1 MSQVS
6 AYGHSLPVKCS
17 PADIAGTG
25 TDGRHPD
32 GNVDGANFTA
42 FTNSFAV
49 GGSGI
54 DALANIAGAGPTA
67 RLLYGVIDGNHFTAS
82 VNAFSEGS
90 AVEPT

>member
-32 GNVDGANFTA
+32 GIVDGADFIA

-49 GGSGI
+49 GRSGI
-54 DALANIAGAGPTA
+54 DALANIAEQAQPRSYPTA
-67 RLLYGVIDGNHFTAS
+67 
-82 VNAFSEGS
+82 
-90 AVEPT
+90 